1 MISLKLIRKFD
12 EEYGNRKRSTAK
24 SAMGFGFLEDKS
36 HAPVR

>member
-12 EEYGNRKRSTAK
+12 EEYGNRKRGKAK
-24 SAMGFGFLEDKS
+24 STMGFGFVEDKR